1 MIAERART
9 RQTSRTCR
17 RYRDVPTWQ
26 DARRLQAGHC
36 ELLAVHSD
44 RRTRTGSLPL
54 HPGATRVEHH
64 RLLIFPERRRGEGSE
79 VHRIGWSSGP
89 LLHES
94 FEYRNPVTSGR
105 LPISQVRNGPGTVTP
120 RPLSNSWA
128 VTRLTYHSRPMNR
141 QGISI
146 PEDHQPLTRPLFRS
160 GENTRRF
167 QE

>member
-105 LPISQVRNGPGTVTP
+105 LPISQVRNGAGHGYCPTTQQLTGDDQNHG
-120 RPLSNSWA
+120 PLA
-128 VTRLTYHSRPMNR
+128 ADEP
-141 QGISI
+141 
-146 PEDHQPLTRPLFRS
+146 S
-160 GENTRRF
+160 GESHPRRSSTLDATTVSF
-167 QE
+167 RGEYP